1 MEGRGEMGENGEVPA
16 QMEQKV
22 GSEMGD
28 SGASSP
34 GAQGYRNLRPAF
46 SFSSLTS

>member
-1 MEGRGEMGENGEVPA
+1 MGENRELPA
-16 QMEQKV
+16 RMEQKV

-28 SGASSP
+28 SGTSSP
-34 GAQGYRNLRPAF
+34 GACGYRNLRPAF